1 VRLSLACAALAT
13 ILHAGA
19 ALSAAGDPARG
30 EVVFQKCYAC
40 HSVMPGET
48 GLSGPNLAGVVGRK
62 VASEPGFAYSPALVA
77 LAEQGGQIWTEAAL
91 DAFLR
96 APEEVAP
103 GTAMTFI
110 GLSAAAERADVIA
123 FLRNTR

>member
-1 VRLSLACAALAT
+1 
-13 ILHAGA
+13 
-19 ALSAAGDPARG
+19 
-30 EVVFQKCYAC
+30 VFQKCYAC

-48 GLSGPNLAGVVGRK
+48 GLSGPNLAGVVGRR

-77 LAEQGGQIWTEAAL
+77 LAGHGGRIWTEAAL

-103 GTAMTFI
+103 GTAMTFV
-110 GLSAAAERADVIA
+110 GLSDAAERADVIA
-123 FLRNTR
+123 FLKERR